1 MSSGNYKWRFF
12 YTWILF
18 KEIDEIKYN
27 RCILVVILLVSILSL
42 NLLSYMTNNIWASSM
57 YPSIPVVFGVVV
69 LFLLVTRIPLKLSS
83 NKIKVLSTSTG
94 IWILH
99 PFILRVINKIC
110 RVLFGE
116 ITICGKIAI
125 VIATI
130 AISGIITYYMKKN
143 KYLSFLVK
151 I

>member
-1 MSSGNYKWRFF
+1 MGIIY
-12 YTWILF
+12 
-18 KEIDEIKYN
+18 
-27 RCILVVILLVSILSL
+27 VSI
-42 NLLSYMTNNIWASSM
+42 YSSF
-57 YPSIPVVFGVVV
+57 FGVVI
-69 LFLLVTRIPLKLSS
+69 LFLLVTRIPLKFSS
-83 NKIKVLSTSTG
+83 NKI
-94 IWILH
+94 
-99 PFILRVINKIC
+99 C
-110 RVLFGE
+110 RGLFGE

>member
-1 MSSGNYKWRFF
+1 MKF
-12 YTWILF
+12 
-18 KEIDEIKYN
+18 
-27 RCILVVILLVSILSL
+27 
-42 NLLSYMTNNIWASSM
+42 
-57 YPSIPVVFGVVV
+57 
-69 LFLLVTRIPLKLSS
+69 SS

-99 PFILRVINKIC
+99 PFILRMINKIC
-110 RVLFGE
+110 RGLFGE